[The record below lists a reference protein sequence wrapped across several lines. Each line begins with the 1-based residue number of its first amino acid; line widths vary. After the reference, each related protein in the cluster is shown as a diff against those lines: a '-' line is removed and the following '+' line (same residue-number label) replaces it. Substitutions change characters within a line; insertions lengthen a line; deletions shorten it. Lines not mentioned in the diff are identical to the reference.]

1 MLNDSYEPAKTVNGK
16 PSFEAE
22 MLWDT
27 FRFCKQQLAGG
38 QLDDAERK
46 ALEFYVEQM
55 RDIHPC
61 ADENKFKKPGR
72 GIGGT
77 GDSEIIK
84 PYVVR
89 DHQTNKPLLRHDGS
103 PLTIKCRFR
112 DVVRYLY
119 TIKSQKSES
128 LNMIDGVRAL
138 SVTDQLRYQ
147 KPDPYAYAYRSI
159 TKDSFSK

>member
-61 ADENKFKKPGR
+61 ADENKFKKTRTRHRRNRRFGN
-72 GIGGT
+72 
-77 GDSEIIK
+77 
-84 PYVVR
+84 
-89 DHQTNKPLLRHDGS
+89 HQTLRCARS
-103 PLTIKCRFR
+103 
-112 DVVRYLY
+112 
-119 TIKSQKSES
+119 S
-128 LNMIDGVRAL
+128 
-138 SVTDQLRYQ
+138 DQQ
-147 KPDPYAYAYRSI
+147 AAAPA
-159 TKDSFSK
+159 